1 VSLPEPNPKID
12 RSSPGG
18 LHFRPRLA
26 NGAIMTNV
34 RLLLAL
40 GAGVAGS
47 AFALRAADPMIPLSF
62 NVELMDRSVPPGTDF
77 AKYAWGAWA
86 ARTQIPAD
94 KPRWG
99 SGDMLGQNNW
109 QRIRGLLEETAA
121 NPGVAG
127 TQRQKVGDFFASAMD
142 TAAIDAAGL
151 KPLQRDLDR
160 IAAIASV
167 DDVVR
172 HVADAHAHIG
182 APLFGSSIYAD
193 QKDNTVI
200 RFYLSQGG
208 LSLPTRDYYFDGK
221 HAKAR
226 AGFLEHVAKMLQL
239 AGAAPD
245 AAQREAETVMALET
259 KLAQVSKTPTE
270 LRDPLANYNKLTVGA
285 AAAAMPGFP
294 LKLYLKEALVPATE
308 TEIIVRQPKFFATL
322 GELLQSEPLAAWQTY
337 LRYHALKDA
346 AIYLAAPF
354 EEESFRFFSQE
365 LNGTP
370 QPEPR
375 WQRVAK
381 RLDPKIGYAVAELY
395 VTKYFPPTVK
405 ARLDAM
411 IGQMKVVLGDRI
423 RKLEWM
429 SEPTKRKA
437 LEKLSTYR
445 VMVGVPPKWRD
456 YSALT
461 IARDSFYGNAKT
473 ASAFETKRQ
482 LQKFG
487 KPFDRDEWLIT
498 PHSVNAYNQPSA
510 NQLVFL
516 AGILQPPYFDPTMDD
531 AVNFGAICAVIGHEI
546 THGFDD
552 KGKLYDAKG
561 NLADWWMKE
570 DAAAFAERAQ
580 KLVQQFN
587 AYQALP
593 GLAIN
598 GQLTLGENLADLGGV
613 SIAYEALQRSLAGK
627 ERKRIDGLTP
637 EQRFF
642 ISWAQVWRTK
652 TREDRL
658 KTLVQTDVHSPGEF
672 RAFGPLVNLP
682 EFFAAFGIEEGEP
695 MWRAPELRAKIW

>member
-1 VSLPEPNPKID
+1 
-12 RSSPGG
+12 
-18 LHFRPRLA
+18 
-26 NGAIMTNV
+26 MTNA
-34 RLLLAL
+34 RFLLVL
-40 GAGVAGS
+40 GAGVALS
-47 AFALRAADPMIPLSF
+47 QPDLRAADAMIPLSF
-62 NVELMDRSVPPGTDF
+62 SVDLMDRSVPPGVDF

-86 ARTQIPAD
+86 ARTEIPAD
-94 KPRWG
+94 KARWG

-121 NPGVAG
+121 SPGAPG
-127 TQRQKVGDFFASAMD
+127 THRQKVGDFFASAMD

-151 KPLQRDLDR
+151 QPLQRDLDR
-160 IAAIASV
+160 IAAIAGV
-167 DDVVR
+167 EDLIR
-172 HVADAHAHIG
+172 QVADAHVHIG
-182 APLFGSSIYAD
+182 APLFGSSVYAD
-193 QKDNTVI
+193 QKDNTAI
-200 RFYLSQGG
+200 RFYLGQGG
-208 LSLPTRDYYFDGK
+208 LSLPTRDYYFDEK

-226 AGFLEHVAKMLQL
+226 AGFVGHVAKMLQL
-239 AGAAPD
+239 AGAAPE
-245 AAQREAETVMALET
+245 AAAREAETVMALET

-270 LRDPLANYNKLTVGA
+270 LRDPLANYHKMTVEA

-294 LKLYLKEALVPATE
+294 LELYLKEALVPATE
-308 TEIIVRQPKFFATL
+308 KEIIVRQPKFFATL
-322 GELLQSEPLAAWQTY
+322 GELLRSEPLAAWKTY
-337 LRYHALKDA
+337 LRYHALKDSA
-346 AIYLAAPF
+346 AYLAAPF
-354 EEESFRFFSQE
+354 EDESFRFFSKE
-365 LNGTP
+365 LNGTL

-381 RLDPKIGYAVAELY
+381 RIDPQIGYAVAELY
-395 VTKYFPPTVK
+395 VAKYFPPTVQ

-411 IGQMKVVLGDRI
+411 VGQMKAVLADRI
-423 RKLEWM
+423 GKLEWM
-429 SEPTKRKA
+429 TEPTKRKA
-437 LEKLSTYR
+437 LEKLGTYR

-461 IARDSFYGNAKT
+461 ITRGSFHANARA

-482 LQKFG
+482 RNKFG

-498 PHSVNAYNQPSA
+498 PHTVNAYNQPSA

-516 AGILQPPYFDPTMDD
+516 AGILQPPYFDATMDD

-561 NLADWWMKE
+561 NLADWWTKE

-598 GQLTLGENLADLGGV
+598 GQLTLGENIADLGGV
-613 SIAYEALQRSLAGK
+613 SVAYEALQRSLAGK
-627 ERKRIDGLTP
+627 ERKRIDGFTP

-672 RAFGPLVNLP
+672 RAIGPLVNLP
-682 EFFAAFGIEEGEP
+682 EFFAAFGIKEGDP